1 MSDIQ
6 SIKIIS
12 TEVVDVPKSHVV
24 YVIQVSTPIRTW
36 TVKRRYSDFIS
47 LHSELKSSVGKEP
60 PGSLPAKHWSLIKGV
75 GDDKLIR
82 ERRILLEQYLIL
94 ILTNKD
100 PSFRQSYGFKD
111 FLSVA
116 SNTNPSHPSSVNFTS
131 QSWLLEHTSLQN
143 LLRSARSALLKRDA
157 LASMGDSVASRSS
170 SIEAK
175 KILKEASQ
183 RIHTLEDALGLDSM
197 ASMGEGEKKRRYEM
211 VEQLKIERETLNRM
225 AEVGIRTSTSAFSR
239 NSEPSGSRSNG
250 SSSFEPTGTTR
261 SNGGSLNS
269 LPGGF
274 PQGQQIS
281 IGRTFGV
288 KSPPQETSETRPLDD
303 RGLLQLQVQ
312 KMDNQ
317 DDQLKELSKL
327 LQRQKQMGEEIH
339 QEIGEQ
345 NDLLDEIE
353 SGVDKTGRKLGKTKR
368 ELNRLG

>member
-60 PGSLPAKHWSLIKGV
+60 PGSLPGKHWSLIKGV
-75 GDDKLIR
+75 GDDKLIH
-82 ERRILLEQYLIL
+82 ERRILLEQYLVL
-94 ILTNKD
+94 LLTCKD
-100 PSFRQSYGFKD
+100 PSFRTAFGYKD
-111 FLSVA
+111 FLSVP
-116 SNTNPSHPSSVNFTS
+116 SHTNPNPSHPGTMHFTS
-131 QSWLLEHTSLQN
+131 QSWLLEHTSVQN

-175 KILKEASQ
+175 KILKDASG
-183 RIHTLEDALGLDSM
+183 RIHTLENALDLESMKGL
-197 ASMGEGEKKRRYEM
+197 GEGEKKRRGEM
-211 VEQLKIERETLNRM
+211 VEQLKVERESLGRM

-239 NSEPSGSRSNG
+239 SSASDPPNSV
-250 SSSFEPTGTTR
+250 SSSAFAPPN
-261 SNGGSLNS
+261 SNGGSMNS

-274 PQGQQIS
+274 PQAGQVN
-281 IGRTFGV
+281 IGRTFGS
-288 KSPPQETSETRPLDD
+288 KPPPQETSETRPLDD
-303 RGLLQLQVQ
+303 RGLVQLQVQ
-312 KMDNQ
+312 KMDDQ
-317 DDQLKELSKL
+317 DDQLKELSRL
-327 LQRQKQMGEEIH
+327 LLRQKKMGEEIH

-345 NDLLDEIE
+345 NELLDEIE
-353 SGVDKTGRKLGKTKR
+353 GGVDRTGRKLGKTKR